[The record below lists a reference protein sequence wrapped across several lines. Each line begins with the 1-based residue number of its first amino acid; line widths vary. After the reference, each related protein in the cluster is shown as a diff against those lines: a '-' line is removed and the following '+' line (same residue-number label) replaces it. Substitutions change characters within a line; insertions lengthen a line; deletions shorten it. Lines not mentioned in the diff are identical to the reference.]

1 MPRSGYCL
9 LADVVCGFGQQLQL
23 HLLLRNRSRVIVG
36 LELGC
41 QLV

>member
-23 HLLLRNRSRVIVG
+23 HLRLLWCRIVVS
-36 LELGC
+36 LELCC